1 MDERAFQ
8 YVECTI
14 PHGMTADEYL
24 RQSRTVTRSRGTARL
39 AIASRVL
46 LRLTRTGP
54 LGLDESRVDA
64 GL

>member
-14 PHGMTADEYL
+14 PHGMTANEYL
-24 RQSRTVTRSRGTARL
+24 RQSRGVTRSRGTARL

-46 LRLTRTGP
+46 LRLARTGP
-54 LGLDESRVDA
+54 LALGEPRVDA
-64 GL
+64 EL